1 MSVTLIY
8 SLLPSRIHTSL
19 SILFNTHILL
29 LYTSLIHTYT
39 TPTYTPFSPIYVIQ
53 VSDTK
58 ALRVP
63 ELEDLVEELQT
74 INRSLEHRIST
85 LCETPFI
92 NDAFTAQE
100 MQMMYQELLAE
111 VSI

>member
-1 MSVTLIY
+1 MFY
-8 SLLPSRIHTSL
+8 
-19 SILFNTHILL
+19 
-29 LYTSLIHTYT
+29 
-39 TPTYTPFSPIYVIQ
+39 TYTPHLPQHTHLPRIQ

-100 MQMMYQELLAE
+100 MQMRYQELLAE
-111 VSI
+111 V